1 MIKTVDFGILTKHY
15 IKYQDGITVINS
27 KKNQFIEKLEP
38 LKNAM
43 TVIIDASQ
51 RGEEITREK
60 EEEFKLL
67 QENAIELDNEF
78 KATVGKMNTDFS
90 KEIYENLSV
99 IINEWSVTKGDIDMV
114 IDNGEVVYS
123 KPELDITNDIL
134 EVLKEK
140 GLYI

>member
-1 MIKTVDFGILTKHY
+1 MIKTVNFGILTKHY
-15 IKYQDGITVINS
+15 IKYQEGIVTIND
-27 KKNQFIEKLEP
+27 KKNEFVEKLEP
-38 LKNAM
+38 LKIAM
-43 TVIIDASQ
+43 STIIDASQ
-51 RGEEITREK
+51 RGEEITQQK

-67 QENAIELDNEF
+67 QDNAIELDNEF

-90 KEIYENLSV
+90 KEIYEDLSI
-99 IINEWSVTKGDIDMV
+99 IINEWSITKTDIDMV

-134 EVLKEK
+134 EILKEK